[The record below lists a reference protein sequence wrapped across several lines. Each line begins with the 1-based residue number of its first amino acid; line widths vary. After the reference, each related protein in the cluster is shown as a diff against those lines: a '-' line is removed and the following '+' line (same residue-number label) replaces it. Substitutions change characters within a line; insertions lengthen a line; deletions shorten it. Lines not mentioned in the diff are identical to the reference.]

1 MKGTE
6 LTYLGGS
13 SVPAEVLRV
22 GVEAQ
27 VVGLALGPRGA
38 QRQTVTVPLDFFH
51 LQHTTHRACP
61 ALSNKEY
68 AHMYIYIYTT
78 TV

>member
-1 MKGTE
+1 MEGTE

-38 QRQTVTVPLDFFH
+38 QRQTVTVPLDFLH
-51 LQHTTHRACP
+51 LQHTTHCGCP
-61 ALSNKEY
+61 ALSNKE
-68 AHMYIYIYTT
+68 HIYIYIDYIYL
-78 TV
+78 